1 MGTLS
6 RGMFSVLVA
15 NIINLSFNLV
25 TNFALPKYLPVESYA
40 AIKTFTLMISYAG
53 VLHFGYEDGMYLKYG
68 GKQKKDID
76 IEEWKVNISS
86 LRIFQLGISV
96 CILIAGIYLN
106 SDIIFM
112 FSLVLLPYNM
122 VMYYKQFYQ
131 AIGEFKL
138 YGYLMNITT
147 VLLFAANMFFIV
159 LGKKQYIWYLAANNI
174 MYFFIWCILE
184 VSIKRK
190 IKTNLG
196 CFIFSARECW
206 NNIRSGFLLM
216 LGNFSSVILTSMD
229 RWFVKFLLNTTA
241 FAEYSFAV
249 SLENF
254 INVAVTP
261 ITVTLYN
268 FFCQNKSIEKIKKI
282 QEYVLLFAVAII
294 TAAFPAKFILETW
307 LTSYSESG
315 NTMFLL
321 FCGQLYFILVKSIYV
336 NFYKAQKMQKKYFK
350 KLIIVIGMGF
360 VFNWIFYL
368 IVPMMEAF
376 ALGTLLSAVLW
387 LGLCQ
392 FDFKELFLGI
402 QGNSYLCLEMILFLI
417 CGFYFNAVVGGCM
430 YIIGSYILSIIF
442 MKNTVQELKQMIVTT
457 IIRKNKNN

>member
-15 NIINLSFNLV
+15 NIIDLGFNLV

-229 RWFVKFLLNTTA
+229 L
-241 FAEYSFAV
+241 
-249 SLENF
+249 
-254 INVAVTP
+254 
-261 ITVTLYN
+261 
-268 FFCQNKSIEKIKKI
+268 
-282 QEYVLLFAVAII
+282 
-294 TAAFPAKFILETW
+294 
-307 LTSYSESG
+307 
-315 NTMFLL
+315 
-321 FCGQLYFILVKSIYV
+321 
-336 NFYKAQKMQKKYFK
+336 
-350 KLIIVIGMGF
+350 
-360 VFNWIFYL
+360 
-368 IVPMMEAF
+368 
-376 ALGTLLSAVLW
+376 
-387 LGLCQ
+387 
-392 FDFKELFLGI
+392 
-402 QGNSYLCLEMILFLI
+402 
-417 CGFYFNAVVGGCM
+417 
-430 YIIGSYILSIIF
+430 
-442 MKNTVQELKQMIVTT
+442 
-457 IIRKNKNN
+457 